1 MTMRFHLPGATLAVF
16 AIAGMIAAPDTLTAQ
31 SGLAE
36 VWVTDQ
42 SGTAGRLYIYDTYH
56 VHQNA
61 ATAVPEV
68 FALDPDNN
76 PNTESVGDRCLAQTG
91 SAPTRA
97 HMIAFNASNTHAI
110 LSFVATGHVAFIDAA
125 TRRPVGCIDVGV
137 QAHAAF
143 ASPDSTYVVVANQ
156 NGRLLQRIRTDYRTN
171 TFTLDEPA
179 TINLATC
186 TTPNGRA
193 CQDIAPA
200 QIVGRP
206 DNAPICPAFDA
217 SGRLIF
223 VTLRGGGLFVV
234 DGTFTPMRIISEYDR
249 DTVHPNG
256 CGGLD
261 TRGKMYINAGGGD
274 AANPTE
280 FDVYSFPLS
289 AFPTSGSTPVNT
301 PAPRRILSKDEGDH
315 DAHGVLLTRN
325 GYLWVADRFA
335 NTIEVIDTVTD
346 TAISSFT
353 LTGRV
358 SGDPAPDLMAI
369 HPFVDYALVTLRGP
383 CPLTANAPGA
393 NNAVGATPGLALV
406 SIDDQGLRGRL
417 QALAPINNIDGA
429 VASCAPAGAPVSNN
443 RADVHGIAVRRI
455 R

>member
-1 MTMRFHLPGATLAVF
+1 MRNRYRTFAGVLALFAAATVPAGP
-16 AIAGMIAAPDTLTAQ
+16 AILSAQ
-31 SGLAE
+31 SGRAE

-42 SGTAGRLYIYDTYH
+42 SGTAGRLHIYDVYH

-61 ATAVPEV
+61 AAALPEV
-68 FALDPDNN
+68 VALDADAN

-97 HMIAFNASNTHAI
+97 HMLAFNAAHTHAI

-125 TRRPVGCIDVGV
+125 TRRPVGCIDVGA

-186 TTPNGRA
+186 TTPSGRP
-193 CQDIAPA
+193 CQDVPPV
-200 QIVGRP
+200 QTVVRP
-206 DNAPICPAFDA
+206 DNAPICPAFDS

-234 DGTFTPMRIISEYDR
+234 DGTSTPMRIISEYDR

-280 FDVYSFPLS
+280 FDLYSFPLS
-289 AFPTSGSTPVNT
+289 GFPTSGSTPVNT

-315 DAHGVLLTRN
+315 DAHGILLTRY

-335 NTIEVIDTVTD
+335 NTIEVVDTVTD
-346 TAISSFT
+346 THVGTFSLAGRASS
-353 LTGRV
+353 
-358 SGDPAPDLMAI
+358 DPAPDLMDI
-369 HPFVDYALVTLRGP
+369 HPTLDYAFVTLRGP
-383 CPLTANAPGA
+383 CPLTANAPGV
-393 NNAVGATPGLALV
+393 NNSVGATPGVGLV
-406 SIDDQGLRGRL
+406 SIDDLGLRGRL
-417 QALAPINNIDGA
+417 QAIAPINNVDAAI
-429 VASCAPAGAPVSNN
+429 ASCAPANAPASNN